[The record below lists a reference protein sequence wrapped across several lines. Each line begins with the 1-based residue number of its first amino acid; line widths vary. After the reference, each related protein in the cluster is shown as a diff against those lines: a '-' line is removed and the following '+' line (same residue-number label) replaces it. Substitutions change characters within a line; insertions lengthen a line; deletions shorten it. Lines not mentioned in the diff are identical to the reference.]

1 MKDNPSLKDMY
12 EKPYNSKNILYNDVK
27 LLFEGIIRKGS
38 KILFELTIVIINLNI
53 SKMKFLKNLIKV
65 YILMLIKF

>member
-27 LLFEGIIRKGS
+27 FLFEGIIRKGS
-38 KILFELTIVIINLNI
+38 KILFELTIVIINL
-53 SKMKFLKNLIKV
+53 KYLKLNFNK
-65 YILMLIKF
+65 IL